1 MIRLDALEQLGRGL
15 KGWCVWAVP
24 WLCLA
29 GLLSDR
35 PIHFGLFC
43 IGWKYLRRSLC
54 KFSSTSSS
62 SLSTSSSS
70 LSTSASSSS
79 ASSSSTGFRDNSNNG
94 TIDKTGT
101 VRTTGSNSRCG
112 IDMDSIEFLTTSPS
126 AILSN
131 VTSYL
136 HPKDAVSFDSVLRY
150 IPVTVNN
157 NCKNSSSSSRY
168 YHNFDEVVH
177 DMWRSLWYRDYGN
190 VLLRWKVSRQAFYDS
205 LSSQEEEDGTDN
217 GEYCLEEKL
226 SNKIN
231 TIRET
236 REFYF
241 LFGECYIDYLLAN
254 NNTRENCYMG
264 LQGHIFDFTHF
275 AEYHPGL
282 IDPILKEC
290 GGDATYFFEDR
301 TPHSSVARN
310 IARSHLCAVINRN
323 LITESDSSSSINAS
337 RCGLELVLSAA
348 SLASSYDKNNNFEN
362 NSGNNNKDEKEDVSK
377 LKEILRLSNS
387 RPLQQPSSSSSSSI
401 LLSTSSTKTKVNDK
415 KEQNWWMSHIL
426 PRRRIEETRRP
437 PTLLRIR
444 NKFQHEKQ
452 LFQEEKFFHNNG
464 SIKIA
469 SRVAALLPFG
479 SSWSSSS
486 RHRQFRKMSASSSSS
501 QFQQNNNN
509 NNNNNNS
516 ANSDKMEHSKSSTS
530 SMTRLYYDPFR
541 QEWISWD
548 PNNPEKQ

>member
-54 KFSSTSSS
+54 KFS
-62 SLSTSSSS
+62 STSSSS

-136 HPKDAVSFDSVLRY
+136 YPKDAVSFDSVLRY

-205 LSSQEEEDGTDN
+205 LSSQEEEEEDGTDN

-387 RPLQQPSSSSSSSI
+387 RPLQQPSSSSSSSSI

-516 ANSDKMEHSKSSTS
+516 ANSDKMKHSKSSIS

>member
-1 MIRLDALEQLGRGL
+1 
-15 KGWCVWAVP
+15 
-24 WLCLA
+24 
-29 GLLSDR
+29 
-35 PIHFGLFC
+35 
-43 IGWKYLRRSLC
+43 
-54 KFSSTSSS
+54 
-62 SLSTSSSS
+62 
-70 LSTSASSSS
+70 
-79 ASSSSTGFRDNSNNG
+79 
-94 TIDKTGT
+94 
-101 VRTTGSNSRCG
+101 
-112 IDMDSIEFLTTSPS
+112 
-126 AILSN
+126 
-131 VTSYL
+131 
-136 HPKDAVSFDSVLRY
+136 
-150 IPVTVNN
+150 
-157 NCKNSSSSSRY
+157 
-168 YHNFDEVVH
+168 
-177 DMWRSLWYRDYGN
+177 MWRSLWYRDYGN

-387 RPLQQPSSSSSSSI
+387 RPLQQPSSSSSSSSI